1 MVTDTERNV
10 YVDIAGR
17 DPSGYV
23 EEASR
28 LVRAKVQLPR
38 GYELFWSGQYEA
50 MARVRERLN
59 MVFALTYS

>member
-38 GYELFWSGQYEA
+38 GYELFWSGQ
-50 MARVRERLN
+50 
-59 MVFALTYS
+59 